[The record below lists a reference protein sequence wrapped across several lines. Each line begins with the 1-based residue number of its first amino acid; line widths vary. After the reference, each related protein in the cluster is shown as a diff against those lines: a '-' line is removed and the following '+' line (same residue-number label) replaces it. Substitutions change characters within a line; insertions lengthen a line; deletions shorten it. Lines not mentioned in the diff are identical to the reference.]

1 MGLSLQTFP
10 SNPMRSWPTM
20 VDVAQVA
27 EALDVRRRGMTL
39 GSLDM
44 PSRFMRVLA
53 LATLAI
59 AMGALCG
66 CGADSDDLSGLAADT
81 AAAKIDDGEVFS
93 LAGSLRTNEPNCTK
107 NPVQPSGE
115 SISYLCRVHLLVG
128 VNAMNATVEVVCN
141 PEKRLCAV
149 YER

>member
-1 MGLSLQTFP
+1 M
-10 SNPMRSWPTM
+10 
-20 VDVAQVA
+20 
-27 EALDVRRRGMTL
+27 
-39 GSLDM
+39 
-44 PSRFMRVLA
+44 
-53 LATLAI
+53 
-59 AMGALCG
+59 CG

-149 YER
+149 YERWSPINGGVMRPGAQTPPLRPLLRRVLP

>member
-1 MGLSLQTFP
+1 
-10 SNPMRSWPTM
+10 
-20 VDVAQVA
+20 
-27 EALDVRRRGMTL
+27 MTL
-39 GSLDM
+39 RSLDM
-44 PSRFMRVLA
+44 PIRLMRVLA

-59 AMGALCG
+59 AVGALCG

-81 AAAKIDDGEVFS
+81 AAAKIDDGQVFS

-107 NPVQPSGE
+107 NPVQPSGG
-115 SISYLCRVHLLVG
+115 SISFLCRVHLLVG
-128 VNAMNATVEVVCN
+128 VNATNATVEVVCN

>member
-27 EALDVRRRGMTL
+27 VARDVRRRGMTL
-39 GSLDM
+39 RSLDM

-149 YER
+149 YEK